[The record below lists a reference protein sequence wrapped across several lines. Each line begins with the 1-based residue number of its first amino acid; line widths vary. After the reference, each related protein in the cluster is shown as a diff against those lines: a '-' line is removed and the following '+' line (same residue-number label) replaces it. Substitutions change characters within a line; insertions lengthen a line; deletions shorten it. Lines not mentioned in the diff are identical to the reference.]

1 MDKYVIDSI
10 NFKDLESE
18 KYWSWPSSFKGD
30 PKEETRNLIFSNNY
44 LGARKMDGA
53 YYRFI

>member
-1 MDKYVIDSI
+1 MLI
-10 NFKDLESE
+10 NGIYFENLEAE

-30 PKEETRNLIFSNNY
+30 PKEETRNLIFSGNY

-53 YYRFI
+53 Y